1 MDRVAQDKGMLGLE
15 NSFNGQVTIDAKS
28 TNWSQWR

>member
-1 MDRVAQDKGMLGLE
+1 MDRVAQDKGMLGL
-15 NSFNGQVTIDAKS
+15 SDCVSGKAIIDFKD